1 MLSNTVSGFIF
12 TSLYKISN
20 HLKPSQSQTP
30 FSFTRIL
37 FCDHFDLFFS
47 FSFYKICKYTK
58 IYTKIP
64 TNKTANNNKKL
75 KKY

>member
-37 FCDHFDLFFS
+37 FCDYFDLFLQNMQ
-47 FSFYKICKYTK
+47 
-58 IYTKIP
+58 IYQNIYQN
-64 TNKTANNNKKL
+64 TNKQNS
-75 KKY
+75 